1 MNAPNLSR
9 QPYRR
14 PPLVRA
20 TDPQRMNWLWRLVCE
35 VAEIRPAEVVDALH
49 SLQVPVDQQRAR
61 SWTVSDRD
69 DSFFP
74 MSIAELERN
83 LRALVQLRTA
93 RREEGEAPVDELAD
107 IAAIEDD
114 ELDFDDDGPD
124 ALDVDVADEIAP
136 EAELTEEDELAP
148 ETERQAESEA

>member
-35 VAEIRPAEVVDALH
+35 VAEIRPAEVVEALH

-74 MSIAELERN
+74 MSIAEVERN
-83 LRALVQLRTA
+83 LRALVELRAA
-93 RREEGEAPVDELAD
+93 RREEGEAPADELAA
-107 IAAIEDD
+107 IAAIEDA
-114 ELDFDDDGPD
+114 ELDFDDDGFD
-124 ALDVDVADEIAP
+124 AAEVDLAEAVAP

-148 ETERQAESEA
+148 EPDRQAESEA

>member
-1 MNAPNLSR
+1 MNAPDLYR

-20 TDPQRMNWLWRLVCE
+20 TDPQRMNWLWRLICE
-35 VAEIRPAEVVDALH
+35 VAEIRPAEVVEALH
-49 SLQVPVDQQRAR
+49 SLKIPVDQQRAR

-83 LRALVQLRTA
+83 LRALQVLRTA
-93 RREEGEAPVDELAD
+93 RREEVQASVDEDAEPD
-107 IAAIEDD
+107 FENDG
-114 ELDFDDDGPD
+114 LDAFDVG
-124 ALDVDVADEIAP
+124 VA
-136 EAELTEEDELAP
+136 DELAP
-148 ETERQAESEA
+148 QAEPAEEEERSPHPAAQAESEP

>member
-9 QPYRR
+9 QAYRR

-35 VAEIRPAEVVDALH
+35 VAEIRPAEVVEALH
-49 SLQVPVDQQRAR
+49 ALQVPVDQQRAR

-74 MSIAELERN
+74 MSIAEVERN
-83 LRALVQLRTA
+83 LRALVELRTA
-93 RREEGEAPVDELAD
+93 RREEGEVPADELAA
-107 IAAIEDD
+107 IAGIEDA
-114 ELDFDDDGPD
+114 ELDFDDDGLD
-124 ALDVDVADEIAP
+124 AADVDGADAVAP
-136 EAELTEEDELAP
+136 EPELTEDDELAP
-148 ETERQAESEA
+148 EPDRQAESEA

>member
-1 MNAPNLSR
+1 MNSPNLSR

-35 VAEIRPAEVVDALH
+35 VAEIPPAEVVEALH
-49 SLQVPVDQQRAR
+49 ALQVPVDQQRAR

-74 MSIAELERN
+74 MSIAEVERN
-83 LRALVQLRTA
+83 LRALVEFRAA
-93 RREEGEAPVDELAD
+93 RREEGEAPVDELAA
-107 IAAIEDD
+107 IAAIEDA
-114 ELDFDDDGPD
+114 ELDFDDDGLD
-124 ALDVDVADEIAP
+124 AADVDVADAVAP
-136 EAELTEEDELAP
+136 EAELSEEDELVP
-148 ETERQAESEA
+148 GPERQAESEA